1 MRFGGSSPRQHH
13 RPAAPGPLTQTLVGV
28 FCGATGPRTV
38 LEEGQTTL
46 AVHTRGVVLA
56 TANQLAGRVGAAL
69 AGVTMAFAPEGG
81 TRGGLGTVATDTGR
95 REGFAVRH
103 PLTAA

>member
-1 MRFGGSSPRQHH
+1 MRFGGLSPRQYH

-28 FCGATGPRTV
+28 FCGATGPRTI

-56 TANQLAGRVGAAL
+56 AANQLAGRVGAAL

-81 TRGGLGTVATDTGR
+81 TRGGLETVATTLGEGR
-95 REGFAVRH
+95 GSLCGT
-103 PLTAA
+103 P